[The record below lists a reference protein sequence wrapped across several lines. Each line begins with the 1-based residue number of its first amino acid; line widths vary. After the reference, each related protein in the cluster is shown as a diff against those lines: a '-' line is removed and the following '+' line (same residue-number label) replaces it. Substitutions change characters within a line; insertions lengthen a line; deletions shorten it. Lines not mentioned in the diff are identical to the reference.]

1 MDKLVY
7 TAMSGA
13 SRSMTMQRQHAANL
27 ANVNTA
33 GYRADF
39 ATAVAKQVE
48 GDGWDSRVLAEMG
61 ESFVDTRPGDL
72 GFTGGELDVAL
83 SSEGWFSVIDGN
95 GNEAYTRAGSF
106 QRDVDGNLVTRAGLQ
121 VQGVDGPVEVPEYDK
136 LLIGEDGTI
145 SIVGRGDA
153 DRDLVE
159 LARLKLVNPEEPMV
173 KGPDGLFRV
182 EGDENLVAEADDAVQ
197 VASGYLES
205 SNVAPMKEM
214 VSFMSLSRQFEL
226 QLKVMKA
233 ADDISQAGDTLLRD

>member
-13 SRSMTMQRQHAANL
+13 SRSMLMQRQHASNL
-27 ANVNTA
+27 ANVNTT

-39 ATAVAKQVE
+39 ATAVAKQIE
-48 GDGWDSRVLAEMG
+48 GDGWNSRFMAQVG
-61 ESFVDTRPGDL
+61 DSFVDTRAGDL
-72 GFTGGELDVAL
+72 GFTGGDLDVAL
-83 SSEGWFSVIDGN
+83 STEGWFTVIDGN
-95 GNEAYTRAGSF
+95 GNEAYTHAGSF
-106 QRDVDGNLVTRAGLQ
+106 QRDVNGNLLTRSGLQ

-145 SIVGRGDA
+145 SIVGQGDA

-159 LARLKLVNPEEPMV
+159 LARLKLVNPDEMMV
-173 KGPDGLFRV
+173 KGADGLFRV
-182 EGDENLVAEADDAVQ
+182 EGNENIAVDADEDVR

-205 SNVAPMKEM
+205 SNVAPMTEM